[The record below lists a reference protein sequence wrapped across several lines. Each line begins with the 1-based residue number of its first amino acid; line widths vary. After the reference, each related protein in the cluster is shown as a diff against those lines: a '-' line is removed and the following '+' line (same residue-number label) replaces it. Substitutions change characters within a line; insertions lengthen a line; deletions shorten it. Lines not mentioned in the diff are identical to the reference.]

1 MSDFKKTYPLGR
13 SISVLFSNIGWGLAA
28 IGLLLAIAGFAL
40 GATPGSGGA
49 TGEVSLTARI
59 AASALG
65 LGIIAFGLMSLLL
78 AVQSRAAM
86 DTADMTREML
96 MLARRRPERKALS
109 RPQAG
114 TADIERDTPDE
125 PVAPI
130 RQPGSGAVQDD
141 ALKAVPVD
149 DVPPMPV
156 HLKARLSAPTPT
168 PTPAAA
174 PRLSQPGPKSVSRTE
189 PGFAAKP
196 EGAARRAHPIFS
208 AKPPR

>member
-28 IGLLLAIAGFAL
+28 IGLLLAISGFAL

-168 PTPAAA
+168 PAAA